1 MGSFSSLGAPFMLPG
16 KLHDAGG
23 GPYTSLMHTPRVP
36 TLRFFLRW
44 SGKQTFSSPP
54 TIHLPHFLRVLILEA
69 KILRTPPCTA
79 LPNP

>member
-36 TLRFFLRW
+36 TLRFFCDGLENKPSPVLRPFTFL
-44 SGKQTFSSPP
+44 TFS
-54 TIHLPHFLRVLILEA
+54 E
-69 KILRTPPCTA
+69 C
-79 LPNP
+79 